1 MIVLS
6 TILLIVTA
14 IYLYIKYTYSYW
26 RRHSFPYI
34 EPSIPFGNLGLVAA
48 RKASFGIN
56 LYELH
61 KQTTEPFIGIY
72 MLFRPAILIRDAKLI
87 KNVLA
92 NDFAYF
98 HDRGVYCNPEY
109 DPLSENLFAMPG
121 NRWKS
126 LRAKLTPT
134 FTSGK
139 LRNMLPTIMN
149 EGDRLENYLVPFAAD
164 NAVVEMKDL
173 LSRYWCSV

>member
-1 MIVLS
+1 MIFPI
-6 TILLIVTA
+6 TIFLIITV
-14 IYLYIKYTYSYW
+14 IYLYIKYAYSHW
-26 RRHSFPYI
+26 RRHGFPYI
-34 EPSIPFGNLGLVAA
+34 NPSVPFGNLGLVAA

-72 MLFRPAILIRDAKLI
+72 MLFRPAILVRDAKLI
-87 KNVLA
+87 RNILVK
-92 NDFAYF
+92 DFAYF
-98 HDRGVYCNPEY
+98 HDRGIYCNPEY
-109 DPLSENLFAMPG
+109 DPMSENMFAMTG

-139 LRNMLPTIMN
+139 LRNMLPTITN
-149 EGDRLENYLVPFAAD
+149 EGDRLENYLLPFAAV
-164 NAVVEMKDL
+164 NATVEMKDL
-173 LSRYWCSV
+173 LSR